1 MPGGTVQQH
10 AGTGSHGRVQQGQ
23 PLAMGHGHRMS
34 TSASGV
40 EDPRSPQRR
49 SSPEGTGQ
57 DAGAVS
63 AWQCGKKDVACYET
77 CASRWEILTN
87 DPSV

>member
-1 MPGGTVQQH
+1 MSGGSVQQH
-10 AGTGSHGRVQQGQ
+10 TGAGGPGRVQQGQ
-23 PLAMGHGHRMS
+23 PLGMSHGHRLP

-49 SSPEGTGQ
+49 GSPEGTGQ

-63 AWQCGKKDVACYET
+63 AWQCGIFFVACM
-77 CASRWEILTN
+77 S
-87 DPSV
+87 